1 VRDIP
6 SRRAHRRPGDAPDV
20 STARWRP
27 GGPGVTARLLV
38 LALVP
43 LLGLSAL
50 VATIVQSKRRSAD
63 VAAAVQENVDRVR
76 QVATFRTTLAQE
88 RSLVEVIGIG
98 RSSGV
103 ALDKVGALIGGM
115 DLVAAQSQAFAATDA
130 ALDETPS
137 PRSVTAGDLAEAR
150 AGSGTGP
157 LTERTLTAAYQP
169 LFDRSLDA
177 VNRDLAAVE
186 ASAGDVP
193 GGAALLRDL
202 AGIREPLRINENFGQ
217 QMLGLEMLF
226 FQVGD
231 RDATR
236 DRLAQLVAEEAHAY
250 AELDRLGD
258 PAVAEAVADLRR
270 EPFVES
276 THTVIKDHVRGV
288 GLDIG
293 AGNDGLRMAGQ
304 FDHDAL
310 AYGQRLT
317 EFARL
322 SVGRVNARAGQVAED
337 SRSELRLWTVY
348 GASLI
353 ALSLTL
359 SLLIARSI
367 TRPLRRLAD
376 HADAVSGGDLDVPGL
391 PIRGARDL
399 AVTAR
404 AFNDLVD
411 NLRLLDAKARA
422 LAELDFDAEA
432 LAQPLPGRLGESLQ
446 RSASTLSG
454 SVSERDELRSRIL
467 YEASYDDVTGLRNR
481 SAAIDQLGQALSR
494 ARSIDKALAVL
505 LFDVDGFTR
514 INDTH
519 GRAFGDALLQ
529 DVGRRLSRTASVS
542 SLVARVGNDEFAV
555 VIEDVSSPDPVTEL
569 ARTIVAALRIPRR
582 VEGVSVTAGVSVGI
596 AFSWDGSDDPE
607 QVLAGAG
614 LALSRARGRGPGSLE
629 LFDAALQRQLVEQA
643 AIEEALTAA
652 LTRDDELFLQYQPVV
667 DLDTGRLTSVEAL
680 VRWNRPGM
688 GMQPPDAFIP
698 AAERS
703 PLIVEL
709 DRWVL
714 ARAARQIGEW
724 RDHPVLGRVD
734 VAVNISGR
742 HITSQ
747 TLPAHVEDTLR
758 TYGLDPRRL
767 IVELTETALV
777 EDLGVA
783 EAQLEA
789 VRRLGVRT
797 AIDDFG
803 TGYTSVAQLR
813 QLPVDILKIDR
824 SFVSRLADPT
834 DRALLRMITELGH
847 ELGTTTTA
855 EGVETSEQ
863 YDMLRHLGCDR
874 AQGFLM
880 CRPLNPEAL
889 LDWVSAHAT
898 PRP

>member
-1 VRDIP
+1 MPVAP
-6 SRRAHRRPGDAPDV
+6 AGRARSHADVPDGP
-20 STARWRP
+20 TRWRLR
-27 GGPGVTARLLV
+27 GPGVTARLLALV
-38 LALVP
+38 LVP
-43 LLGLSAL
+43 LLGLTGL
-50 VATIVQSKRRSAD
+50 VVSTVQAKRRSAD
-63 VAAAVQENVDRVR
+63 VAGLVQENVDRVR
-76 QVATFRTTLAQE
+76 QLATFRTALMQE

-98 RSSGV
+98 RAAG
-103 ALDKVGALIGGM
+103 AGLDKVGAVIGGM
-115 DLVAAQSQAFAATDA
+115 DLVAAQRDAFAATDA
-130 ALDETPS
+130 ALDATPS
-137 PRSVTAGDLAEAR
+137 PKVVTPAELAEAR
-150 AGSGTGP
+150 AGSGNGP
-157 LTERTLTAAYQP
+157 LTERTLTPAYQP
-169 LFDRSLDA
+169 MFDRALDA
-177 VNRDLAAVE
+177 INEDLASVE
-186 ASAGDVP
+186 AGAGDVP
-193 GGAALLRDL
+193 GGAALLREL
-202 AGIREPLRINENFGQ
+202 AGIREPLRISENFGQ
-217 QMLGLEMLF
+217 QMLGLEMVF

-236 DRLAQLVAEEAHAY
+236 DRLAQLVAEETHAY

-258 PAVAEAVADLRR
+258 PEVAAAADELRR
-270 EPFVES
+270 QPIVES
-276 THTVIKDHVRGV
+276 AHTVINSHVRGV
-288 GLDIG
+288 GLDISAG
-293 AGNDGLRMAGQ
+293 ADGLRMAGQ

-310 AYGQRLT
+310 VYGQRLT

-322 SVGRVNARAGQVAED
+322 SVARVNARAAQVADD
-337 SRSELRLWTVY
+337 SRAELRLWSIY

-353 ALSLTL
+353 ALSLLL
-359 SLLIARSI
+359 SMLSARSI
-367 TRPLRRLAD
+367 ARPLRRLAD
-376 HADAVSGGDLDVPGL
+376 HADAVSGGDLDVPAL
-391 PIRGARDL
+391 PIRGPRDL

-404 AFNDLVD
+404 AFNDLVS

-481 SAAIDQLGQALSR
+481 SATIDQLGQALSR
-494 ARSIDKALAVL
+494 GRSIDRAVAVL
-505 LFDVDGFTR
+505 LFDVDDFTR
-514 INDTH
+514 VNDTH
-519 GRAFGDALLQ
+519 GRPFGDALLR
-529 DVGRRLSRTASVS
+529 DLARRLSRAASVS

-555 VIEDVSSPDPVTEL
+555 LIEDVTSPDPVTEL
-569 ARTIVAALRIPRR
+569 ARTIVAGLRIPRR

-607 QVLAGAG
+607 QLLAGAG

-652 LTRDDELFLQYQPVV
+652 LTCDDELFLQYQPVV

-698 AAERS
+698 VAERS

-714 ARAARQIGEW
+714 ARAARQIGDW
-724 RDHPVLGRVD
+724 RDHPVLGRID

-758 TYGLDPRRL
+758 AHGLDPRRL

-783 EAQLEA
+783 GAQLEA

-813 QLPVDILKIDR
+813 ELPVDILKIDR

-863 YDMLRHLGCDR
+863 YEMLRHMGCDR

-880 CRPLNPEAL
+880 CRPLDPAAL
-889 LDWVSAHAT
+889 EEWVQAHAL
-898 PRP
+898 PPV